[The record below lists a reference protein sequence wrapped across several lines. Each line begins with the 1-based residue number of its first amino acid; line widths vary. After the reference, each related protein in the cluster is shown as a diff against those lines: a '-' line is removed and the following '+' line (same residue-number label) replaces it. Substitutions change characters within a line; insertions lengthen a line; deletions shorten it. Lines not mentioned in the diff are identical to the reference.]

1 MSKTYHIIN
10 YGCQMNE
17 SDSEHFAGQLADLGY
32 RYAEDFHDADVVL
45 INTCCVRESAEKKIL
60 GKIGELKAIKAANP
74 KKVICI
80 VTRKYR
86 HNKSADFNKLFF
98 PTSPYHSAKN
108 SETYT

>member
-1 MSKTYHIIN
+1 MRYYVLEYNKYCKKRKGWLLILDKKATIIT

-60 GKIGELKAIKAANP
+60 GKIGELNFFANVAGPIGVDAIFP
-74 KKVICI
+74 KNI
-80 VTRKYR
+80 
-86 HNKSADFNKLFF
+86 
-98 PTSPYHSAKN
+98 
-108 SETYT
+108 